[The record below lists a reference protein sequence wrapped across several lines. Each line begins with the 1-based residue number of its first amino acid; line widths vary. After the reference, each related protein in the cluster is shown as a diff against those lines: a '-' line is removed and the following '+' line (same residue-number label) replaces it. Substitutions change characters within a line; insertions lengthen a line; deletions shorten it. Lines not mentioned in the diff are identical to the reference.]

1 VTTVIPFLPSNLVAP
16 SFRATLDGTDYDVEI
31 TWNVSAQ
38 RYYINIYGLDGTWII
53 TTPLVQTPPARKI
66 QSIVYD
72 IFQKA
77 IIVTMVDPSLW
88 PVPLSAAGLNT
99 PPGTI
104 VDYTLE
110 NCDPTLLNQKWRSL
124 HINNLSF
131 SFQLPSDPG
140 SINILGSVNR
150 LMNMISGVFQ
160 TSTLIYRNGA
170 FEVTP

>member
-1 VTTVIPFLPSNLVAP
+1 MTTVIPFLPSNLLAP
-16 SFRATLDGTDYDVEI
+16 NFQAMLDGSPYNVI
-31 TWNVSAQ
+31 VTWNISAQ
-38 RYYINIYGLDGTWII
+38 RYYINIYGYNGAWVI

-72 IFQKA
+72 INQRA
-77 IIVTMVDPSLW
+77 VLVTMVDPSQW
-88 PVPLSAAGLNT
+88 PVPLSVAGLNT

-110 NCDPTLLNQKWRSL
+110 NCDPTSLNRTWRSL
-124 HINNLSF
+124 HINSTSF
-131 SFQLPSDPG
+131 SFPLASDPG

-150 LMNMISGVFQ
+150 LMNMVSGLFQ